1 MSVNT
6 IFPAAM
12 LVENSAFIIVT
23 LTITATV
30 IIIVIT
36 ITLMPAI
43 NSKIIQ
49 KFVVVDYV
57 LQNVRNFHVVL
68 KRLVTKCTKIY
79 NAHPQQLFCSLNL
92 L

>member
-30 IIIVIT
+30 IIIAIT
-36 ITLMPAI
+36 IIIIIIIITLMPAI

-68 KRLVTKCTKIY
+68 KRLQV
-79 NAHPQQLFCSLNL
+79 
-92 L
+92 